1 MAPALALPPLQILA
15 LVAAS
20 LGAGI
25 MNAMAGGGTI
35 LVFPTLLLLGQP
47 AIVANATGT
56 VGLVPGV
63 LASLFGYRKE
73 VETHRA
79 WLKTL
84 FLPSLVGGAI
94 GSILLLRT
102 PEKLFAHLAPLL
114 ILFATILF
122 MLQGFL
128 AKRRDARDARDA
140 KAGDLAPI
148 DPGNLPRKRW
158 LVALLAQLGISIYG
172 GYFGAAIGIL
182 MLAVLGFLGLKDIH
196 AMNGLKNFFTLGI
209 NGVAAAYFIYK
220 GVVNWPAALLIIL
233 GSTLG
238 GYAGARF
245 ARRIGREKARA
256 AVVVIGLLVTAIL
269 AWQQWRG

>member
-1 MAPALALPPLQILA
+1 MSPLQILA

-114 ILFATILF
+114 ILFATLLF

-128 AKRRDARDARDA
+128 AKRRDAWDARDA
-140 KAGDLAPI
+140 RHASDAQAGERVPV

-158 LVALLAQLGISIYG
+158 LVAILAQLAISIYG

-182 MLAVLGFLGLKDIH
+182 MLAVLGFLGLQDIH

-209 NGVAAAYFIYK
+209 NGVAAAYFIYR

-233 GSTLG
+233 GSTIG